1 MAKSGWKDCTHEA
14 AITSAKSWQASP
26 YLRQRRDAP
35 GLLCFPK
42 TKGSK
47 TTSVAAFGSTLH
59 LCVLTLGGRWGRRK
73 PTKEAIFASQVR
85 PREVPA
91 PLNIF
96 LGSKERKQLSQ
107 DLANCRQSQ
116 TPESSLTR
124 FSLVHASKCPCLLE
138 SQLSSEFETWLWSN
152 NFETLYVKIDSP
164 VGIKT
169 TICFLSSTFQWRR
182 DEGGRVERSTKVC
195 VGCLAP
201 HPHSLHTY
209 GLLPAFYPLFQPP
222 GRCFFTVRD

>member
-1 MAKSGWKDCTHEA
+1 MAGFSLPETKERCSRSTMFPQNKGVEDNISCSLWLY
-14 AITSAKSWQASP
+14 SSP
-26 YLRQRRDAP
+26 VCSDSRWAVGAQKADQ
-35 GLLCFPK
+35 GGNLCF
-42 TKGSK
+42 TGS
-47 TTSVAAFGSTLH
+47 A
-59 LCVLTLGGRWGRRK
+59 
-73 PTKEAIFASQVR
+73 P
-85 PREVPA
+85 EVPA